1 MFTLIRRFLVG
12 WLLVRL
18 LRRFTQGSART
29 GSRR

>member
-18 LRRFTQGSART
+18 LRRFTQGSTRT